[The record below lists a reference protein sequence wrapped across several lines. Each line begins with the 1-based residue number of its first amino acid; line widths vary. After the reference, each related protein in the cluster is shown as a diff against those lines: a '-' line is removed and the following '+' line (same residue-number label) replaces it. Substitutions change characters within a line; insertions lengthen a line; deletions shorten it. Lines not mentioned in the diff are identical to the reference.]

1 MTTPASGPDVSV
13 VLPTRNRR
21 TLLAR
26 SLASALAQ
34 EEVRLEAIVVDDGS
48 TDDTWDWLIGLVDRR
63 VRPIR
68 IEGIGNVAEAR
79 NRGIAAAT
87 GEWVAFL
94 DDDDVW
100 APDKLRRQLD
110 AADDGDVLVYAGV
123 IETDEALRPVVEI
136 VTPTPAEVGQRLA
149 ATNLVGTPSAVLV
162 RTEALRAADG
172 FDPGLAILADWDLWL
187 RVRKQGGFAAAM
199 PHLVGYRVHGRNLHL
214 GSVRRML
221 DELRVLRSR
230 HPDVAAASSAKAIGS
245 LEFLRWL
252 ASRYRRAGRRL
263 DACRVYLRIGLC
275 YRRPRDVARGIA
287 VLLGRDFIPLGA
299 YSTTGKAGV
308 SGPSPSWLASAP
320 ADSAD
325 PAGGA

>member
-1 MTTPASGPDVSV
+1 MVSV

-48 TDDTWDWLIGLVDRR
+48 TDDTWDWLIGLVDPR

-162 RTEALRAADG
+162 RAEALRTVGG
-172 FDPGLAILADWDLWL
+172 FDPRLSILADWDLWL
-187 RVRKQGGFAAAM
+187 RLRKQGGFAAAM
-199 PHLVGYRVHGRNLHL
+199 PHLVGYTVHGRKSPSRERPPHA
-214 GSVRRML
+214 RR
-221 DELRVLRSR
+221 
-230 HPDVAAASSAKAIGS
+230 VASPAFAASRRGRCKQRQCDWQSRVSA
-245 LEFLRWL
+245 L
-252 ASRYRRAGRRL
+252 ARLTLSPGRPAARRL
-263 DACRVYLRIGLC
+263 SRLPTDRALLPPTA
-275 YRRPRDVARGIA
+275 RRGARRR
-287 VLLGRDFIPLGA
+287 VLLGRDFIPLGG

-308 SGPSPSWLASAP
+308 SGPSPSWLASGT